1 MYNNCWLQCWGSD
14 LTFVQARLK
23 PGTVLTG
30 TSEAFKQP
38 AHSRHTAGTALIT
51 SNLLKSVLL
60 GTDGMASCGH
70 LLGSK
75 LMTGHLQ
82 GKVPDHEG
90 CSGLAMY

>member
-1 MYNNCWLQCWGSD
+1 MRGD
-14 LTFVQARLK
+14 LYISLDSNPSLSFEFLYSRIQIRAN
-23 PGTVLTG
+23 
-30 TSEAFKQP
+30 SN
-38 AHSRHTAGTALIT
+38 SRHTAGTALIT